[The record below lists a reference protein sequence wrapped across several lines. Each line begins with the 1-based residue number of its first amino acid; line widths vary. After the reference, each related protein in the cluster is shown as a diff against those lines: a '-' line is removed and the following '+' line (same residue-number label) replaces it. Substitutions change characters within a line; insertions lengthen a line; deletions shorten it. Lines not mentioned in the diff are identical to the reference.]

1 MRLSDIFVFFALSLI
16 FDSACAWWAA
26 ARGMIEPIT
35 LSFGAAFASLGLNYQ
50 PSNNVQ
56 QLFDV
61 KEWFINKF
69 DDSDMDIDNETIEYK
84 KKL

>member
-16 FDSACAWWAA
+16 FESACAWWAA
-26 ARGMIEPIT
+26 AVRAIDPII
-35 LSFGAAFASLGLNYQ
+35 LSFGAAFASLGLNNQ
-50 PSNNVQ
+50 PNHDVQ

-69 DDSDMDIDNETIEYK
+69 DSDMDYETIEYK
-84 KKL
+84 EKL